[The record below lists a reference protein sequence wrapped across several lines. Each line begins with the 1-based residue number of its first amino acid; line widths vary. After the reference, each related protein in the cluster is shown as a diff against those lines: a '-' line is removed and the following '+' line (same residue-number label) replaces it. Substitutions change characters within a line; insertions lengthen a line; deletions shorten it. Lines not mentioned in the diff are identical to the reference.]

1 MFPLFNNQLVNTQCL
16 QNTRQLSVHE
26 MHRAAKTTIGFTFL
40 SYLFTT
46 NLRLKRVEWSFHQR
60 TEHGTEWTRDRG
72 RRTRP
77 SWADGRIS
85 RRPRATGERDQG
97 IRTDEQCTGI
107 DRTTQDRPSRG
118 RLMLNYH
125 RPLIFSV
132 AEVISFYV
140 DENLQRVKSQN

>member
-1 MFPLFNNQLVNTQCL
+1 MFPIFNNQIVNTQCL

-26 MHRAAKTTIGFTFL
+26 MHRAAQTTIGFTFL

-46 NLRLKRVEWSFHQR
+46 NLRLKRAEWSFHQR

-77 SWADGRIS
+77 SWAGGRIS

-97 IRTDEQCTGI
+97 IRTDEQ
-107 DRTTQDRPSRG
+107 
-118 RLMLNYH
+118 
-125 RPLIFSV
+125 
-132 AEVISFYV
+132 
-140 DENLQRVKSQN
+140 